1 VEVVLA
7 PTRVLPRLPPN
18 FFSIAFGLS
27 GLGLTWRAA
36 QAVLRTPAG
45 VADGIFI
52 LTAVVWL
59 VLLGVYL
66 ANGPRLILADLAD
79 AALSPF
85 VSLGLIVP
93 LILTAQLA
101 PYALTAARALV
112 LTFLAAAMI
121 LGGLLSGQW
130 IAGTMDLD
138 SAHPGYFL
146 PTVAVGFTGATFA
159 AELGFR
165 GIAIASFGV
174 GVICWLLLSSV
185 VLGRLFFRP
194 MLPPPLVP
202 TLTIELAPPALAGV
216 AYFALTGPVIGFVAR
231 VLGGYVVLMALVQLR
246 LVPLYARLK
255 FSVGFWAFAFSFAA
269 VGVDALLWIAITRP
283 AGATGYAIAV
293 VTLITVLLVS
303 IAARTIIAMARGS
316 FLPAPAP
323 APAAQPLASSTEGG
337 SP

>member
-1 VEVVLA
+1 VA
-7 PTRVLPRLPPN
+7 PTRALPRIPPN
-18 FFSIAFGLS
+18 FFSIAFGLC

-45 VADGIFI
+45 IADGIFI

-59 VLLGVYL
+59 VLLAVYL
-66 ANGPRLILADLAD
+66 AKGPRLILVDLAD
-79 AALSPF
+79 PALSPF
-85 VSLGLIVP
+85 VSLALIVP
-93 LILTAQLA
+93 VILSAQLA
-101 PYALTAARALV
+101 PYALAAARVLV
-112 LTFLAAAMI
+112 LTFLAATII
-121 LGGLLSGQW
+121 LGGLLLGQW
-130 IAGTMDLD
+130 IAGSMDLD

-146 PTVAVGFTGATFA
+146 PTVAAGFIGAIFT

-174 GVICWLLLSSV
+174 GVICWVLLSSV

-216 AYFALTGPVIGFVAR
+216 AYFALTGPVVGFVAR

-246 LVPLYARLK
+246 LIPGYARLR
-255 FSVGFWAFAFSFAA
+255 FSPGFWAFTFSFAA

-283 AGATGYAIAV
+283 AGASGYAIAV
-293 VTLITVLLVS
+293 VILVTVLLVA
-303 IAARTIIAMARGS
+303 IAIRTIIALARGS
-316 FLPAPAP
+316 FLPASAP
-323 APAAQPLASSTEGG
+323 QPLASATERSST
-337 SP
+337 